1 MDLKRIFEGFEKFS
15 RFLELNEQNV
25 SGDCS
30 ADHSQVDH
38 PFRFESSFNHPEITE
53 PLTADPK
60 RFILHRSVFENQ
72 GSPKHCVES
81 KTGQVHM
88 GRGECVHS
96 TKQIQIEIHYF
107 VH

>member
-1 MDLKRIFEGFEKFS
+1 MDLKRIFEDFEKFS

-53 PLTADPK
+53 PLTA
-60 RFILHRSVFENQ
+60 
-72 GSPKHCVES
+72 
-81 KTGQVHM
+81 
-88 GRGECVHS
+88 
-96 TKQIQIEIHYF
+96 
-107 VH
+107 

>member
-1 MDLKRIFEGFEKFS
+1 MHRGTLCLAPLVTLYPIFYMNLKRIFEDFEKFS

-53 PLTADPK
+53 PLTAYPK
-60 RFILHRSVFENQ
+60 PYVQNRPEKPGMTEKLCRI
-72 GSPKHCVES
+72 
-81 KTGQVHM
+81 
-88 GRGECVHS
+88 
-96 TKQIQIEIHYF
+96 
-107 VH
+107 